1 MDPKQQKVTY
11 RPKKLTI
18 DDIKEGCVTL
28 YGDNDEETKLC
39 MIQEEFRQGIDM
51 ISEFTPSVTFYG
63 SARLEETHPS
73 YKQAQSLAYRIS
85 KELGYIVISGG
96 GGGIM
101 EAANRGA
108 FEAGG
113 KSVGLTI
120 RLPHEQMT
128 NKYVTDEIPFYYFF
142 ARQVSLSYTTEVCVF
157 CSGGFGTL
165 NELFEMLTLQQTGK
179 IGKIP
184 VILLGVEFWTP
195 LDTLIKEQLA
205 EKYGVINLEDTELYT
220 ITDNED
226 EILKIISESRMRDG
240 QDALK

>member
-128 NKYVTDEIPFYYFF
+128 NKYVTDEIPFYCFF

>member
-128 NKYVTDEIPFYYFF
+128 NKYVTDEIPFYFFF